1 MRRMNPPAIVVT
13 QLRESARQAQARA
26 AVLRRRSE
34 EVLAEAERTLAN
46 TPGSGRYAE
55 LAREVAGL
63 RRALETRATI
73 EQAKGIVIA
82 ATGCDPDA
90 AFDVLVRQSQHEN
103 RKLHA
108 VAEDLVRTNVRTGLP
123 PA

>member
-1 MRRMNPPAIVVT
+1 MSLSTTAVND
-13 QLRESARQAQARA
+13 LRESARQAQARA
-26 AVLRRRSE
+26 VELRHRSE
-34 EVLAEAERTLAN
+34 EVLAEAERTLAG
-46 TPGSGRYAE
+46 TPGTGRYAE

-73 EQAKGIVIA
+73 EQAKGIVMA

-103 RKLHA
+103 RKLHD
-108 VAEDLVRTNVRTGLP
+108 VAEDLVRTNVRSHRSP
-123 PA
+123 N